1 MTGGEIASV
10 TRGYKSFLVTPGSRG
25 DARHPIVRI
34 SYIVQFALSLRR
46 GNKRFVPGL
55 NAMRGDVK
63 FKREWGDRRSSA
75 VTIEG
80 GSSLR
85 RMYNK

>member
-34 SYIVQFALSLRR
+34 SYIVQFAVSLRR

-63 FKREWGDRRSSA
+63 LKSEWGGGVDDRRQ
-75 VTIEG
+75 
-80 GSSLR
+80 
-85 RMYNK
+85 